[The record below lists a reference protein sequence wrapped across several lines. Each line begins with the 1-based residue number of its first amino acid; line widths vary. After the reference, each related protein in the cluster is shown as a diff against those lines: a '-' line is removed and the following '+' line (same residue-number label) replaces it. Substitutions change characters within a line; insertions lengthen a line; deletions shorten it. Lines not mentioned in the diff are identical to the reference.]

1 MPAQVIR
8 INDEDTRLQAAA
20 SVPVVIVGGGACGL
34 VAALRLKHHGV
45 EAVVLERDTSPRG
58 STALS
63 SGFIPACSTHVQ
75 QKSGIED
82 SPDLLARDIQNKAH
96 DTADPT
102 LVSAY
107 TQAIGPAI
115 DWLGDAHALPF
126 ELLDGFLYPGHSVL
140 RMHAVPER
148 TGEGLMNRLQ
158 VAAEQAGVDI
168 LCSAHVTELLAKHD
182 GRICGVT
189 LRRPDDSTETIACE
203 HLLLACNGF
212 GGNTELVSKW
222 LPEMVGAAF
231 GGHVGNDGSA
241 MLWGEALGA
250 QLADMGAYQGHGSW
264 AIPHG
269 MLVSWALMM
278 RGGIQ
283 INQLGQRFHN
293 ETLGYSEAAVQ
304 VLNQPGRQAWNIFS
318 QKDLIF
324 AREFPDFCAAESAG
338 AIRLAESSTA
348 LAEIIACPVESL
360 DTTLSAI
367 EQSARQQ
374 CEDSFGRQFE
384 SSLGGPFVAIKVTG
398 ALFHTQ
404 GGLAVDKHMQVC
416 RANGEPLPN
425 CTAAGGAARGV
436 SGGDV
441 SGYLSGN
448 GLLSAIAG
456 GTLAADTIAR
466 NLQATKPNN

>member
-8 INDEDTRLQAAA
+8 VSDQDTRLQGAARVA
-20 SVPVVIVGGGACGL
+20 VVIVGGGACGL
-34 VAALRLKHHGV
+34 IAALRLKHHGI

-63 SGFIPACSTHVQ
+63 SGFIPACGTQTQH
-75 QKSGIED
+75 KRGIED
-82 SPDLLARDIQNKAH
+82 SASLFARDIQNKAH
-96 DTADPT
+96 GTADPT

-107 TQAIGPAI
+107 SQAIGPAI

-158 VAAEQAGVDI
+158 IAVDQAGVDMM
-168 LCSAHVTELLAKHD
+168 CDAHVIELLATHD
-182 GRICGVT
+182 NRICGVT
-189 LRRPDDSTETIACE
+189 LKRPDGSSETIACGQ
-203 HLLLACNGF
+203 LLLACNGF
-212 GGNTELVSKW
+212 AGNTELIQKW
-222 LPEMVGAAF
+222 LPEMIGAAF
-231 GGHVGNDGSA
+231 GGHLGNDGSA
-241 MLWGEALGA
+241 MTWGKALGA

-264 AIPHG
+264 ATPHG
-269 MLVSWALMM
+269 ILVSWALIM

-283 INQLGQRFHN
+283 INQQGQRFHN
-293 ETLGYSEAAVQ
+293 EALGYSEAAVQ
-304 VLNQPGRQAWNIFS
+304 VLNQPGRQAWNVFL
-318 QKDLIF
+318 QEDLVF

-338 AIRLAESSTA
+338 ALRLAETRTA
-348 LAEIIACPVESL
+348 LAEIIGCPVESI

-367 EQSARQQ
+367 EQSAREQI
-374 CEDSFGRQFE
+374 EDSFGRQFE
-384 SSLGGPFVAIKVTG
+384 HPLSGPFVAIKVTG

-404 GGLAVDKHMQVC
+404 GGLAVNEHMQVC

-436 SGGDV
+436 SGSDV

-448 GLLSAIAG
+448 GLLSAVAG
-456 GTLAADTIAR
+456 GALAADTIAR